1 VKHLKSFLQK
11 HGYSLEDLLTRHE
24 EVLAFLKA
32 HAKGGNKWK
41 RKKEWDREAWLE
53 EFHRTTAEYIKQRKR
68 EAEIRRAKKR
78 AELREQGIDPDG
90 WMHAPVW
97 FLPVESGH
105 IGNIRVYFG
114 MAADGLRAT
123 RTTPAEGTPDLQNPE
138 SQEKQEK
145 KQHRAERSASEAPPS
160 CLRKQAGPKNP
171 CPEQNEKPEK
181 QRKRKG
187 GKAKKEK
194 KPPGQ
199 SPAQKGGKPG
209 FPSAKVVQKAV
220 KGLEESRK
228 GSDVVVVSG
237 QELELAIYLAW
248 WEADKEKANKK
259 AVSEY
264 IDRYEGILWRKLH
277 GGYYGLLVGSDKV
290 RVRIRDYVRELK
302 QAKKNGQGQTSA
314 DGNGSV
320 GSELLTHNENNGNG
334 RPSADGNGSLGFTS
348 LPTNGN
354 GKYDIDQIIRTL
366 EEKGSV
372 VVPPQCVHEIVRE
385 LRRRGFSVN
394 YWPATGLIELVG
406 GDDEIPF

>member
-1 VKHLKSFLQK
+1 
-11 HGYSLEDLLTRHE
+11 
-24 EVLAFLKA
+24 
-32 HAKGGNKWK
+32 
-41 RKKEWDREAWLE
+41 
-53 EFHRTTAEYIKQRKR
+53 
-68 EAEIRRAKKR
+68 
-78 AELREQGIDPDG
+78 
-90 WMHAPVW
+90 
-97 FLPVESGH
+97 
-105 IGNIRVYFG
+105 
-114 MAADGLRAT
+114 
-123 RTTPAEGTPDLQNPE
+123 
-138 SQEKQEK
+138 
-145 KQHRAERSASEAPPS
+145 
-160 CLRKQAGPKNP
+160 LRKNEGPKNP
-171 CPEQNEKPEK
+171 CPEKHEKTEK
-181 QRKRKG
+181 QRKKKR

-220 KGLEESRK
+220 KGLEEIHK

-290 RVRIRDYVRELK
+290 KVRIRDYVRELE
-302 QAKKNGQGQTSA
+302 QAKKNRQQPTN
-314 DGNGSV
+314 GNGSV
-320 GSELLTHNENNGNG
+320 GSEHFTHNGNHGNG
-334 RPSADGNGSLGFTS
+334 KPSANGNGSLGSTS

-354 GKYDIDQIIRTL
+354 GKYDIEQIIHTL
-366 EEKGSV
+366 QKEGRV
-372 VVPPQCVHEIVRE
+372 YVPQQFVYEIVRE

-394 YWPATGLIELVG
+394 YWASGLIELVG